1 MKLIKNILEYLY
13 IFLHFLI
20 NHLSLATFNQ
30 SWCELNPVYVS

>member
-1 MKLIKNILEYLY
+1 V
-13 IFLHFLI
+13 HFLI